1 MPTYLFYAMVLP
13 IYGFGMLTTAV
24 ASNTTIQ
31 LNSAPEIRGRVIG
44 IYLAMWM
51 GFSPGSAPLLG
62 WITEHFG
69 ARSAVAFSGSMTVA
83 GVALI
88 AYIYRGRLTPP
99 EDRSIDAV
107 LNR

>member
-1 MPTYLFYAMVLP
+1 MPTYLLYAMALP

-31 LNSAPEIRGRVIG
+31 LNSAPQIRGRVIG

-51 GFSPGSAPLLG
+51 GFTPGSAPLLG

-69 ARSAVAFSGSMTVA
+69 ARFAIAFSGSVTVI
-83 GVALI
+83 GVSTI
-88 AYIYRGRLTPP
+88 AWLYRGRLNPP
-99 EDRSIDAV
+99 KDLSIDAV
-107 LNR
+107 VGR